1 VLRHALLA
9 ITYVRLGRLHP
20 NPDMI
25 SRGQQSYVQTL
36 RLLKNSLNDP
46 VMAKHDHTLG
56 AARCMVLYES
66 SESTSGDMEAWQNHV
81 LGLGRLIEHRGPSL
95 HWSPLSRSVFE
106 SGRFLVMIVC
116 LMRRQSSFLAAPE
129 WSFQPWDDSK
139 KELDQRLY
147 DHGFLLAN
155 LFKQAEHGD
164 LQQTMPQIL
173 TSIREG
179 YHGLHELNEELMED
193 GRRRRL
199 NTAQDAH
206 AALFGETT
214 FALTSILIIALD
226 LTYSIF
232 ASALINHCPPTTLQ
246 ACADT
251 INEIRGYADQARRLR
266 LAKEILRH
274 LQICIAQNSLEFMR
288 PRILFPLNVV
298 RWELRDCPVE
308 SAQAQAIFQDVS
320 EKSKFRIAHEVHAA
334 GKNTLPTLVRAQA
347 DESKACVLA
356 PLMDETRV
364 Y

>member
-1 VLRHALLA
+1 MV
-9 ITYVRLGRLHP
+9 
-20 NPDMI
+20 

-36 RLLKNSLNDP
+36 RSLKNALNDP
-46 VMAKHDHTLG
+46 NIAKHDHTLG

-66 SESTSGDMEAWQNHV
+66 SESTSGDIGAWQNHV
-81 LGLGRLIEHRGPSL
+81 LGLGRLIEYRGPSMD
-95 HWSPLSRSVFE
+95 WSPLSRSVFE

-116 LMRRQSSFLAAPE
+116 LMRRQPSFLAAPE
-129 WSFQPWDDSK
+129 WSFQPWSGSK

-155 LFKQAEHGD
+155 LFGQAEHGD
-164 LQQTMPQIL
+164 LQQTLPHLL

-179 YHGLHELNEELMED
+179 YNGLHELNEELLED

-199 NTAQDAH
+199 DTPEDAH
-206 AALFGETT
+206 SAIFGETT

-232 ASALINHCPPTTLQ
+232 AAALLEHCPASTLKD
-246 ACADT
+246 CGDVIAD
-251 INEIRGYADQARRLR
+251 IRGYTDPARRLK

-274 LQICIAQNSLEFMR
+274 LQICVSQNSLEFMR

-298 RWELRDCPVE
+298 RWELRECPLE
-308 SAQAQAIFQDVS
+308 SAQALAIFQDVS
-320 EKSKFRIAHEVHAA
+320 EKSKYRIAHEVHAA
-334 GKNTLPTLVRAQA
+334 GRDTLPTLVRASAEQSE
-347 DESKACVLA
+347 DCVLA
-356 PLMDETRV
+356 PLMNEARV